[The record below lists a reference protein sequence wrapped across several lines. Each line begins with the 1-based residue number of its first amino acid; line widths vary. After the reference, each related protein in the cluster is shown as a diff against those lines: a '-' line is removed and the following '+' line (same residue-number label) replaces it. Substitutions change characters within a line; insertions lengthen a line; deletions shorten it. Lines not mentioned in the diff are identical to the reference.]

1 MPMMSLSAA
10 ATATEAELRGPDR
23 AFDSVG
29 TDTRTLAP
37 RALFVALKGDR
48 FDGHKFV
55 AEAQAAGAVAAM
67 VEEAGLRIGD
77 RGLSNRLSLLIVDDT
92 KKALGRLAAYWRSR
106 FTLPL
111 VALTGSSG
119 KTTVKEMLAGI
130 LREACAAQSSILD
143 PESCVLATRGNLN
156 NDIGVPL
163 MLLELKPNHRFAV
176 IEMGMNHAGE
186 IRYLTRLAAPDVA
199 LVNNAGRAH
208 MAFFASEAAI
218 ARAKGELYE
227 DLKAKGTAVINADE
241 RFAPL
246 WRELAAGRRQIDF
259 GIDREATVTATY
271 ALRYLESEIVVRMP
285 RGEAG
290 ATLKAPG
297 LHNVKNALAAAAAA
311 TALDIGPQAVTAGLA
326 RFTGMK
332 GRLQKKPGLNG
343 ATLID
348 DTYNAN
354 PESVRAAIAV
364 LAQAPGR
371 KLLVMGDMG
380 ELGAD
385 APRLHAE
392 IGEAARVGGIDRL
405 LTLGEVSVHAA
416 RAFGGAAR
424 HFSRIE
430 DLLAEIE
437 NLLEPGI
444 TALIKGSRFM
454 QMERVVKAFA
464 VKGEER
470 GERREERK
478 P

>member
-10 ATATEAELRGPDR
+10 ATATEAELRGPDL

-48 FDGHKFV
+48 FDGHKFI

-67 VEEAGLRIGD
+67 VEDSGSRIQDSGLA
-77 RGLSNRLSLLIVDDT
+77 LPLLVVANTRL
-92 KKALGRLAAYWRSR
+92 ALGRLAACWRSR
-106 FTLPL
+106 FTMPL

-130 LREACAAQSSILD
+130 LREACAAQSSIVD
-143 PESCVLATRGNLN
+143 AESCVLATRGNLN

-208 MAFFASEAAI
+208 MAFFASEEAI

-246 WRELAAGRRQIDF
+246 WRELAAGRKQIDF

-271 ALRYLESEIVVRMP
+271 ALRYLESEIVVKMP

-326 RFTGMK
+326 RFTGME

-392 IGEAARVGGIDRL
+392 MGEAARVAGIDHL
-405 LTLGEVSVHAA
+405 LTLGEVSAHAA
-416 RAFGGAAR
+416 RAFGSAAR

-444 TALIKGSRFM
+444 TALVKGSRFM
-454 QMERVVKAFA
+454 QMERVVKSFECK
-464 VKGEER
+464 VQSDE
-470 GERREERK
+470 
-478 P
+478 

>member
-10 ATATEAELRGPDR
+10 ATATEAELRGPDL

-48 FDGHKFV
+48 FDGHKFI

-67 VEEAGLRIGD
+67 VEDSGSRIQDSGLA
-77 RGLSNRLSLLIVDDT
+77 LPLLVVANTRL
-92 KKALGRLAAYWRSR
+92 ALGRLAACWRSR
-106 FTLPL
+106 FTMPL

-130 LREACAAQSSILD
+130 LREACAAQSSIVD
-143 PESCVLATRGNLN
+143 AESCVLATRGNLN

-208 MAFFASEAAI
+208 MAFFASEEAI

-246 WRELAAGRRQIDF
+246 WRELAAGRKQIDF

-271 ALRYLESEIVVRMP
+271 ALRYLESEIVVKMP

-326 RFTGMK
+326 RFTGME

-392 IGEAARVGGIDRL
+392 MGEAARVAGIDHL
-405 LTLGEVSVHAA
+405 LTLGEVSAHAA
-416 RAFGGAAR
+416 RAFGSAAR

-444 TALIKGSRFM
+444 TALVKGSRFM

-464 VKGEER
+464 VER
-470 GERREERK
+470 EATGERREAK
-478 P
+478 NP

>member
-10 ATATEAELRGPDR
+10 ATATEAELRGPDL

-48 FDGHKFV
+48 FDGHKCV

-67 VEEAGLRIGD
+67 VEDSGSRIQDSGLA
-77 RGLSNRLSLLIVDDT
+77 LPLLVVANTRL
-92 KKALGRLAAYWRSR
+92 ALGRLAACWRSR
-106 FTLPL
+106 FTMPL

-130 LREACAAQSSILD
+130 LREACAAQSSIVD
-143 PESCVLATRGNLN
+143 AESCVLATRGNLN

-208 MAFFASEAAI
+208 MAFFASEEAI

-246 WRELAAGRRQIDF
+246 WRELAAGRKQIDF

-271 ALRYLESEIVVRMP
+271 ALRYLESEIVVKMP

-326 RFTGMK
+326 RFTGME

-392 IGEAARVGGIDRL
+392 MGEAARVAGIDHL
-405 LTLGEVSVHAA
+405 LTLGEVSAHAA

-444 TALIKGSRFM
+444 TALVKGSRFM
-454 QMERVVKAFA
+454 QMERVVKSFECK
-464 VKGEER
+464 VQSDE
-470 GERREERK
+470 
-478 P
+478 

>member
-10 ATATEAELRGPDR
+10 ATATEAELRGPDL

-67 VEEAGLRIGD
+67 VEDSGSRIQDSGLA
-77 RGLSNRLSLLIVDDT
+77 LPLLVVANTRL
-92 KKALGRLAAYWRSR
+92 ALGRLAACWRSR
-106 FTLPL
+106 FTMPL

-130 LREACAAQSSILD
+130 LREACAAQSSIVD
-143 PESCVLATRGNLN
+143 AESCVLATRGNLN

-208 MAFFASEAAI
+208 MAFFASEEAI

-246 WRELAAGRRQIDF
+246 WRELAAGRKQIDF

-271 ALRYLESEIVVRMP
+271 ALRYLESEIVVKMP

-326 RFTGMK
+326 RFTGME

-392 IGEAARVGGIDRL
+392 MGEAARVAGIDHL
-405 LTLGEVSVHAA
+405 LTLGEVSAHAA

-444 TALIKGSRFM
+444 TALVKGSRFM
-454 QMERVVKAFA
+454 QMERVVKSFECK
-464 VKGEER
+464 VQSDE
-470 GERREERK
+470 
-478 P
+478 

>member
-10 ATATEAELRGPDR
+10 ARETEAELRGPDIT
-23 AFDSVG
+23 FDSVA

-37 RALFVALKGDR
+37 CALFVALKGDR
-48 FDGHKFV
+48 FDGHQFV
-55 AEAQAAGAVAAM
+55 AQAQAAGAVAAM
-67 VEEAGLRIGD
+67 VEEAGLSKQD
-77 RGLSNRLSLLIVDDT
+77 RGSSNRLSLLIVADT
-92 KKALGRLAAYWRSR
+92 RKALGRLAAYWRGR

-111 VALTGSSG
+111 VGLTGSSG

-143 PESCVLATRGNLN
+143 SESCVLATRGNLN

-163 MLLELKPNHRFAV
+163 MLLELNPNHRFAV

-208 MAFFASEAAI
+208 LEFFASEEAI
-218 ARAKGELYE
+218 ARAKGELYQ
-227 DLKAKGTAVINADE
+227 DLKAVGTAVINADE

-246 WRELAAGRRQIDF
+246 WRELAAGRKQIDF
-259 GIDREATVTATY
+259 GIGCEATVTATY
-271 ALRYLESEIVVRMP
+271 ALRYLESEIVVKMP

-348 DTYNAN
+348 DSYNAN

-380 ELGAD
+380 ELGPD

-392 IGEAARVGGIDRL
+392 TGEAARVAGIDHL
-405 LTLGEVSVHAA
+405 LTLGELSAHAA

-437 NLLEPGI
+437 NLLEPGV
-444 TALIKGSRFM
+444 TALVKGSRFM
-454 QMERVVKAFA
+454 QMERVTKAFA
-464 VKGEER
+464 LEGEAID
-470 GERREERK
+470 ERREEKKR
-478 P
+478 